1 MRRLWALVII
11 LTSGVALAQ
20 KTSPVAQ
27 KAKAVSRVEVSK
39 EGQQCLACHSD
50 STPGIVEQWRGSA
63 HARQKVDC
71 YGCHRAN
78 AGDPAAFDHYGE

>member
-1 MRRLWALVII
+1 MRRVLVLFII
-11 LTSGVALAQ
+11 LASSAALAQ
-20 KTSPVAQ
+20 KTSAVAHNP
-27 KAKAVSRVEVSK
+27 KPLSGVEVSK
-39 EGQQCLACHSD
+39 EGQQCLACHAD

-78 AGDPAAFDHYGE
+78 SGDPAALIITG